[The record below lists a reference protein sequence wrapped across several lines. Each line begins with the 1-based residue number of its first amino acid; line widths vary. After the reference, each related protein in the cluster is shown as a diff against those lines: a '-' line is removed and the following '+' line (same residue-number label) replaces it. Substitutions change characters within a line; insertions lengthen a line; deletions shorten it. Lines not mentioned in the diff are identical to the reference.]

1 MTRRWL
7 RPVATV
13 AAAFICALV
22 VGVSRAEDADSQRQA
37 MMLSTPQSRRSA
49 ERATARCPRSRRI
62 TLPPHSHGWA
72 VRFRASAERRSEF
85 GWAWRTRRAGAR
97 RELLA
102 CGVIVL
108 FAHAGIVAALIKW
121 RGPIEEGEVGDD
133 AIIVEFQP
141 EQTQTDPPLSRSRRS
156 RRKKSRCRSKCPR
169 RCSPQGLTAA
179 RAAARGD
186 PRRRPTAKPRPR
198 GHRDLEKPDRH
209 HSGAQQ
215 ALSERGAFA
224 RRAGHGAARLQH
236 QPGRASAVEPHRDQL
251 RIGRARCGGACSSGA
266 CTTFSATAAG
276 ACRQGVDGPAA
287 LQHPLRC
294 RDSGTTRNMVRFHR
308 ST

>member
-1 MTRRWL
+1 MPLHCEDSGRAAADHRDVLDRRPRAGGNRDHSARPVTRRL
-7 RPVATV
+7 SMAKKRNGEPETSDDAEHSAEPQKCGACHGPLPKVTAHNL
-13 AAAFICALV
+13 AAFARLGCE
-22 VGVSRAEDADSQRQA
+22 VSR
-37 MMLSTPQSRRSA
+37 L
-49 ERATARCPRSRRI
+49 
-62 TLPPHSHGWA
+62 
-72 VRFRASAERRSEF
+72 
-85 GWAWRTRRAGAR
+85 
-97 RELLA
+97 
-102 CGVIVL
+102 
-108 FAHAGIVAALIKW
+108 
-121 RGPIEEGEVGDD
+121 
-133 AIIVEFQP
+133 
-141 EQTQTDPPLSRSRRS
+141 
-156 RRKKSRCRSKCPR
+156 

-186 PRRRPTAKPRPR
+186 PRRRPAAKPRPR

-294 RDSGTTRNMVRFHR
+294 RDSGTTRDMVRFHR